1 MWLWGVPARLRSRI
15 AHGQSKAL
23 LGTLELRVVAPGR
36 SQTKLVT
43 FGSCLVFCDAGQSKK
58 VLGTLEL
65 PLLAPWRS
73 QTNQVTLGSESIG
86 GVPRALKNIKKSIF
100 YMKKAEF
107 LNPMRGLGQFRSQP
121 GTLPNPPSLYY
132 MPYTLY
138 LAAEHPPG

>member
-36 SQTKLVT
+36 SQTKLVA

-86 GVPRALKNIKKSIF
+86 GVPRAPRALKNIKKSIF
-100 YMKKAEF
+100 DRKKAEF
-107 LNPMRGLGQFRSQP
+107 LNPMRGLWLLVLTDGQSMAWAKVREGVSY
-121 GTLPNPPSLYY
+121 G
-132 MPYTLY
+132 
-138 LAAEHPPG
+138 